1 MVYPIRITLFFTYG
15 FSLKKWAKDGLLQ
28 REIKLYH
35 ELINRFDV
43 QVQFITYGDT
53 SDRNWENELGAI
65 KILPVYEKMRRPRS
79 TILAYLQTIL
89 IPWYFRKE
97 LRQTDLFKTNQIWG
111 GWVAVLAKWVF
122 SKPLLVRCG
131 YEDYKNSLK
140 AGKRSKKQFILKYVS
155 LLAYRQATHIW
166 INTKE
171 ISNFIQRTYK
181 VLPQFIT
188 IHPNWIDTD
197 KFKPIHQKNIRSNR
211 ILYVGRFSIEKNIPI
226 LFQALVGTGIGVD
239 LVGDGDL
246 RPKLQ
251 QLALRLELDVN
262 FLGIIPND
270 RMPEVYNR
278 YPIYVL
284 FSCYEGNPKTLLEA
298 MSCGLAVIGTDVSG
312 IREIIVNDENGLLV
326 PEEPHALRESIQS
339 LLSDKLLCQRLG
351 RNARK
356 TIVNNNSIDQAI
368 IKEYTVYQ
376 NLINN

>member
-298 MSCGLAVIGTDVSG
+298 MSCGATVIGTDVPG
-312 IREIIVNDENGLLV
+312 IREIIHHNKNGLLA
-326 PEEPHALRESIQS
+326 PEDASALRAAIQNP
-339 LLSDKLLCQRLG
+339 LADKTLRQKLG
-351 RNARK
+351 TNAYK
-356 TIVNNNSIDQAI
+356 YILNNNSMEKAVA
-368 IKEYTVYQ
+368 KEYAIYRKI
-376 NLINN
+376 IN

>member
-298 MSCGLAVIGTDVSG
+298 MACGATVIGTDVPG
-312 IREIIVNDENGLLV
+312 IREIIHHNKNGLLA
-326 PEEPHALRESIQS
+326 PEDASALRAAIQNP
-339 LLSDKLLCQRLG
+339 LADKTLRQKLG
-351 RNARK
+351 TNAYK
-356 TIVNNNSIDQAI
+356 YILNNNSMEKAVA
-368 IKEYTVYQ
+368 KEYAIYRKI
-376 NLINN
+376 IN